1 MRLLAFS
8 QIWNAFSGRY
18 STYRYEE
25 LHQQQLL
32 NWGIEERGRYSSYR
46 GMLSVSAPSS
56 HQTSSCVRVS
66 SDVLFFF
73 KQVPASWA
81 SGWLLKNIGTKRS
94 LFVGNISVM
103 CEQLCAAMART
114 GWHCKRPFPRSGRLF
129 PQSCSKEAAGGLQFM
144 RSGRCGS
151 RVAWPSWR

>member
-46 GMLSVSAPSS
+46 GMLSVSAPPSS
-56 HQTSSCVRVS
+56 N
-66 SDVLFFF
+66 
-73 KQVPASWA
+73 K
-81 SGWLLKNIGTKRS
+81 
-94 LFVGNISVM
+94 
-103 CEQLCAAMART
+103 QLCA
-114 GWHCKRPFPRSGRLF
+114 S
-129 PQSCSKEAAGGLQFM
+129 
-144 RSGRCGS
+144 
-151 RVAWPSWR
+151 VI

>member
-1 MRLLAFS
+1 MTILSRFAAFARLANPKS
-8 QIWNAFSGRY
+8 ITIS
-18 STYRYEE
+18 E

-56 HQTSSCVRVS
+56 HQTSSCVQVS
-66 SDVLFFF
+66 SDGWFFIE
-73 KQVPASWA
+73 QVPASWA
-81 SGWLLKNIGTKRS
+81 SGWLLKNIGTERS

-114 GWHCKRPFPRSGRLF
+114 GWHCTWALLRAVFPAML
-129 PQSCSKEAAGGLQFM
+129 
-144 RSGRCGS
+144 
-151 RVAWPSWR
+151 

>member
-1 MRLLAFS
+1 MLRFDGSPLLRTVVKLFRRGHKMRLLAFS

-66 SDVLFFF
+66 SDVLFF
-73 KQVPASWA
+73 
-81 SGWLLKNIGTKRS
+81 
-94 LFVGNISVM
+94 
-103 CEQLCAAMART
+103 
-114 GWHCKRPFPRSGRLF
+114 
-129 PQSCSKEAAGGLQFM
+129 
-144 RSGRCGS
+144 
-151 RVAWPSWR
+151 